1 MGKVILLSRVSSEH
15 QDLSQQTDKVLDEI
29 KKDGYKDT
37 DIIVIEDKES
47 AVLLSEEERNG
58 LNKLKQYVNQTKID
72 AVYTYEV
79 SRISRRPGVLYSIRD
94 FLIEN
99 NVQLIVLNPYM
110 KMLKDDGTL
119 SETANIFFG
128 IFASMSENEGFI
140 RKARM
145 RRGVEKKKAS
155 GLHYGGPIA
164 IGYKTDKEDRY
175 IIDEEGAAIVR
186 RIFNDYVNGN
196 SVRKI
201 ARDLQNE
208 GWRKKTAY
216 LTVVQSILNI
226 LHRNYY
232 TGNDGAHP
240 AIISKELYDA
250 AQEKCSKARV
260 YAIPKDEIVLLKG
273 LIYDRKTGLLLSA
286 NRINGSYY
294 CKRCK
299 GPTVSWK
306 VLDPIIW
313 IFVVRRHSYRF
324 VYERQNWLYEID
336 NEIEKNNR
344 IIDTMKDNINKEK
357 QVINRI
363 EERYIEGKITKDKA
377 DSLEA
382 KHVKLVKG
390 YKDTMKQ
397 AEEDITRLN
406 YDKENSETKIDYDKL
421 DIKRRIELIRKC
433 IKKIIIERQTRFIVK
448 LEIQMRWKSIWDMTI
463 NTRERKVLD
472 VNERFLGNLLPP
484 PKQFPI
490 FAELLIF

>member
-226 LHRNYY
+226 LHRDYY
-232 TGNDGAHP
+232 TGNDGTHP
-240 AIISKELYDA
+240 AIISQELYDK
-250 AQEKCSKARV
+250 AQAKCKQSRIYV
-260 YAIPKDEIVLLKG
+260 IPKDETMLLKG
-273 LIYDRKTGLLLSA
+273 LIYDRKSGFLLSGNKA
-286 NRINGSYY
+286 NKCYY
-294 CKRCK
+294 SKRVK
-299 GPTVSWK
+299 GPTISHV
-306 VLDPIIW
+306 VIDPIIW
-313 IFVVRRHSYRF
+313 TFVCMEHRQRF
-324 VYERQNWLYEID
+324 GYERENWIREID
-336 NEIEKNNR
+336 ESITRNEKIIETMNTRIKDETQ
-344 IIDTMKDNINKEK
+344 IID
-357 QVINRI
+357 RI
-363 EERYIEGKITKDKA
+363 EERYIEGKISKDKVNELEMKHHNLVLEYKQTKKKAEEEIIRLTKDR
-377 DSLEA
+377 DN
-382 KHVKLVKG
+382 
-390 YKDTMKQ
+390 T
-397 AEEDITRLN
+397 
-406 YDKENSETKIDYDKL
+406 ETKIDYDSL
-421 DIKRRIELIRKC
+421 DMKQRIELVRKC
-433 IKKIIIERQTRFIVK
+433 IRKIIIERQTRFIVN
-448 LEIQMRWKSIWDMTI
+448 LEVQMMWVAIWDFVI
-463 NTRERKVLD
+463 NTREKKVLSFCPRY
-472 VNERFLGNLLPP
+472 NSKILMP
-484 PKQFPI
+484 PK
-490 FAELLIF
+490 